1 MNVAIV
7 YEDLEMGKRASRVC
21 HSVGHELGAAGELNQ
36 ELWNFQLL
44 DVAEIQEQAILATAR
59 ADLIVVATHGYEEL
73 PLEVLLWIEGWVD
86 KRNNR
91 PGTLVALFDE
101 LNPPADA
108 RAATQSYLQYV
119 ARRGGLNF
127 LTPTSP
133 TMQAQR
139 EWAFERVAAARA
151 DPPNVLQGISHE

>member
-1 MNVAIV
+1 M
-7 YEDLEMGKRASRVC
+7 
-21 HSVGHELGAAGELNQ
+21 
-36 ELWNFQLL
+36 
-44 DVAEIQEQAILATAR
+44 AEIQEQAILATAR

-73 PLEVLLWIEGWVD
+73 PLEVLIWIEGWVD
-86 KRNNR
+86 KRHNR

-108 RAATQSYLQYV
+108 HAATQSHLQYV

-133 TMQAQR
+133 TTEARQEGTFESLAAQP
-139 EWAFERVAAARA
+139 AN
-151 DPPNVLQGISHE
+151 PPEVLQGTSHERQSPVRSRIDE